1 MHRAI
6 RMFYPGCVCYLVN
19 LAYLYLDVVIMMML
33 SRWLLSVVEAVAS
46 MAVALVS
53 WQSSIQQF
61 AEERL
66 SS

>member
-1 MHRAI
+1 
-6 RMFYPGCVCYLVN
+6 MFHPNCICYFVN
-19 LAYLYLDVVIMMML
+19 LACLYLDVVIMMML
-33 SRWLLSVVEAVAS
+33 SRWLLSVVEAFAS

-66 SS
+66 AS